1 MDWCVKNRIEEYSI
15 FVLQAFHMS
24 YSPWTETNTVNVTD
38 VNGDKNISSSV
49 SDLVISM
56 INQPDFVSVNI
67 Y

>member
-1 MDWCVKNRIEEYSI
+1 
-15 FVLQAFHMS
+15 MS

-56 INQPDFVSVNI
+56 INQPDFVSVNV